1 MSDPHS
7 PRIIGLTTAEVGEA
21 LMHVVRAE
29 FDRQKPPPYASQGL
43 IQRSFKLTATFRR
56 DRMGEYHVLG
66 VQASSLPA

>member
-1 MSDPHS
+1 MSDPNP
-7 PRIIGLTTAEVGEA
+7 PRIIGLTTTEVGEA
-21 LMHVVRAE
+21 LLRAVRDE
-29 FDRQKPPPYASQGL
+29 FDRHKPPPYPSQGL